1 MRVLVTGAAGY
12 LGRAVVAALAAAG
25 HDTVAMVHS
34 EQPNIAHANQI
45 RVADLLDS
53 DALRSAVD
61 GMDAV
66 CHLAGLTR
74 VRESMADPLWYFGV
88 NTVGTIALLDAM
100 STAEVPRLVFAST
113 GAIYG
118 DVGGRPITEELPDNP
133 PHPYASSKLAAEAAV
148 EAHDAAAAVL
158 RLSNVAGGCDPDPTR
173 LIPRVLRAAARNE
186 PLQVNGDGTSVRDYV
201 HLSDAVNAFVAA
213 LEHLPS
219 PGTTERYVIGSG
231 RGASVRQVV
240 AAVEK
245 VSGRRVPL
253 VHRPAVPEPSALVAD
268 PAKAMNQL
276 DWVPTYSD
284 IAAIVDQMWRVYS
297 D

>member
-25 HDTVAMVHS
+25 HDTVAMVRS
-34 EQPNIAHANQI
+34 EQSIIAHADEI

-53 DALRSAVD
+53 DALRRAVD
-61 GMDAV
+61 GVDAV

-74 VRESMADPLWYFGV
+74 VRESMADPLRYFGV

-118 DVGGRPITEELPDNP
+118 DVSGRSIAEELPDNP
-133 PHPYASSKLAAEAAV
+133 PHPYASSKLAAESVV
-148 EAHDAAAAVL
+148 EAHDAAAVVL
-158 RLSNVAGGCDPDPTR
+158 RLFNLAGGCDPDPTR
-173 LIPRVLRAAARNE
+173 LIPRVVSAAARNE
-186 PLQVNGDGTSVRDYV
+186 PLEVNGDGSSVRDYV
-201 HLSDAVNAFVAA
+201 HVSDAANAFVAA

-231 RGASVRQVV
+231 QGASVRQVV
-240 AAVEK
+240 AAVEE
-245 VSGRRVPL
+245 VSGRRL
-253 VHRPAVPEPSALVAD
+253 ALIHRPAVPEPSSLVAD
-268 PAKAMNQL
+268 PAKATNQL
-276 DWVPTYSD
+276 GWVPTHSA
-284 IAAIVDQMWRVYS
+284 IVAIVDQMWHAYAG
-297 D
+297 